1 MKITIDT
8 KTDSQE
14 EIRKAIK
21 LLESLLSSSV
31 HLESNTVEENPGMF
45 SMFNDSS
52 DSSEPIQEESVP
64 PVTAYGEITPKKEE
78 SPKSETFNIKELL
91 DD

>member
-14 EIRKAIK
+14 EIKKAIK
-21 LLESLLSSSV
+21 LLESLLSSSMP
-31 HLESNTVEENPGMF
+31 LESNTIEKNPGMF
-45 SMFNDSS
+45 NMFGDSS
-52 DSSEPIQEESVP
+52 SSTESPPEESVP
-64 PVTAYGEITPKKEE
+64 PVTEYDRTEPEIE
-78 SPKSETFNIKELL
+78 SVTKSGTFNIKELL

>member
-21 LLESLLSSSV
+21 LLESLLSSSAV
-31 HLESNTVEENPGMF
+31 SESNTVEENPGMF
-45 SMFNDSS
+45 NMFNDSS
-52 DSSEPIQEESVP
+52 DSSEETSEESVP
-64 PVTAYGEITPKKEE
+64 PVTAYGETEPAKE
-78 SPKSETFNIKELL
+78 SANKSETFNIKELL

>member
-21 LLESLLSSSV
+21 LLESLLSSSSP
-31 HLESNTVEENPGMF
+31 LDSNTVEENPGMF
-45 SMFNDSS
+45 NMFGDSS
-52 DSSEPIQEESVP
+52 SSNESPSEESVP
-64 PVTAYGEITPKKEE
+64 PVTAYGDIE
-78 SPKSETFNIKELL
+78 SEKSTTKSETFNIKELL
-91 DD
+91 DN